1 MRLRALPPSFWQQPN
16 LQPNVAPSSMYLP
29 PLFKHM
35 DLDCTSQMDN
45 NTNMDG
51 NAPIENSTT
60 STSISRT
67 SSDTN
72 LNAREVRISPAN
84 TDLLFKLFDQVDSPS
99 NQGGGNHAK
108 LTNGQLG
115 RLNKLHVKSNQSQQP
130 VRTNNQC
137 KNLIKGED
145 PCIVDSVTEGLFPLL
160 RLDSFKE
167 GHKVNSMNCTLTTN
181 AMDCLSSN
189 GLSNSSPVIS
199 SYSSNGSHHLPML
212 QFEQNYSQ
220 ALSDVVA
227 AL

>member
-1 MRLRALPPSFWQQPN
+1 
-16 LQPNVAPSSMYLP
+16 MYLP

-35 DLDCTSQMDN
+35 DLDCTTQMDN
-45 NTNMDG
+45 NTNMD
-51 NAPIENSTT
+51 NNVPTENTT
-60 STSISRT
+60 NNIILNRT
-67 SSDTN
+67 SSDSN

-99 NQGGGNHAK
+99 NQTGGNNNAR
-108 LTNGQLG
+108 LANGKLG
-115 RLNKLHVKSNQSQQP
+115 RLNILHIKSNQSQQP
-130 VRTNNQC
+130 VKTNNQC

-160 RLDSFKE
+160 RLDGFKE
-167 GHKVNSMNCTLTTN
+167 AQRVNSMNCTLTTN